1 MKLNNLFLVGF
12 SRFFACRVCSDYASF
27 WGSARDP
34 FLEVYIILIWNNRY
48 LFIPLPF
55 VLLSILLC
63 ISTVLDNW
71 IMVVYCTL
79 VNYSCIACH
88 VLNSS
93 CRGTTFSVEYI
104 NHQSSKS
111 TVAMKSLLEVTA
123 SLLPNIVADQGSR
136 SSATLCWVLHKHF
149 SVFILQ
155 GAVSSDF
162 AQNGVKRDGNDPFS
176 FIQWQL

>member
-1 MKLNNLFLVGF
+1 
-12 SRFFACRVCSDYASF
+12 
-27 WGSARDP
+27 
-34 FLEVYIILIWNNRY
+34 
-48 LFIPLPF
+48 
-55 VLLSILLC
+55 
-63 ISTVLDNW
+63 
-71 IMVVYCTL
+71 MVVYCTL

-149 SVFILQ
+149 SVFILR

-162 AQNGVKRDGNDPFS
+162 AQNGVKRDGNDPLFYTLAALDHWS
-176 FIQWQL
+176 HMINDMHRVSITCCRLNFLLGACCSNTESLSLCLWAKLNFLWAMGCINWILCMTGSKHQFIQLNIF